1 MTIKSGLGHSQQRR
15 EFIPMITVSGAEPH
29 NNPRPGLTY
38 ARTPHT
44 HTHSCAHTHTWT
56 CAQMG
61 CCKFHNT
68 IQCCMLNTYPTL
80 DRFIDFSCFLL
91 YLHVLLF
98 CSFTCN
104 ACKNVCVCVC
114 VCLCV
119 CVWVQGRYK
128 SQLWRHR
135 NDTVQQMMGIIPSTC
150 CFCTHSVP
158 SMFSLKGQQEC
169 VCVCVCEGE
178 MDEGGGGGPITYKH
192 THFHAHT
199 HTLHLSQT
207 ACQTRRK

>member
-44 HTHSCAHTHTWT
+44 HTHSCAHTHTWP

-80 DRFIDFSCFLL
+80 DRFIDFSWFLL
-91 YLHVLLF
+91 CLHVLLF

-104 ACKNVCVCVC
+104 ACKNVCVCVS
-114 VCLCV
+114 V
-119 CVWVQGRYK
+119 CV
-128 SQLWRHR
+128 S
-135 NDTVQQMMGIIPSTC
+135 
-150 CFCTHSVP
+150 
-158 SMFSLKGQQEC
+158 
-169 VCVCVCEGE
+169 VCVCVGTGPLQKPVMAAQKWYGATDDGHYPINLLFLYTLCPLYVLFERTAGVCVCVR
-178 MDEGGGGGPITYKH
+178 DGWRGGGGGGGTYHIQAHTLSCTH
-192 THFHAHT
+192 THSAPVT
-199 HTLHLSQT
+199 NSLSDQ
-207 ACQTRRK
+207 RK